1 VDESTKGV
9 LRDMAELMSETLNLV
24 ERVLMFDG
32 TPQQKVEI
40 LEALATAQKGSRMAF
55 GNLG

>member
-1 VDESTKGV
+1 MDESTKSV
-9 LRDMAELMSETLNLV
+9 LRDTGELMNETLNLI

-32 TPQQKVEI
+32 TPQQRVEI